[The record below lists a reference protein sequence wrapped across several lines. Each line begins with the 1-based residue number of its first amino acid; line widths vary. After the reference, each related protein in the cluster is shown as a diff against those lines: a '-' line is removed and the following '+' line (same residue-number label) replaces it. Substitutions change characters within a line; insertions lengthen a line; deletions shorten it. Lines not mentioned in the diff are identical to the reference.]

1 MKLNF
6 ISILDGSGYVDD
18 GREIFDD
25 DLTEEPEGAFSQSLC
40 QYDPT
45 ILYMFI

>member
-1 MKLNF
+1 MKLNL

-25 DLTEEPEGAFSQSLC
+25 DLTEEPEGIFSHSLHWLM
-40 QYDPT
+40 
-45 ILYMFI
+45 ILQ